1 MKTLSAVAGLL
12 LLAGPALAQGGGGR
26 QFPPPPDHWMTFDSL
41 VAAVGIT
48 DAQKAQV
55 QHHYD
60 GVNGVMK
67 QAAEKRRSMRES
79 MMSGGGG
86 PPSPEQREAMR
97 TEMEKLQKDVDT
109 HYGELR
115 ALLTPDQQAK
125 LDALPKPQVAMMGR
139 RPPGA

>member
-1 MKTLSAVAGLL
+1 MKTLSAMAGLL
-12 LLAGPALAQGGGGR
+12 LLAGPALAQGGR
-26 QFPPPPDHWMTFDSL
+26 QFQPPPDHWMTFDSL

-60 GVNGVMK
+60 GVNAVMK

-79 MMSGGGG
+79 MMGGGG
-86 PPSPEQREAMR
+86 PPSPEQREAVR

-115 ALLTPDQQAK
+115 SLLTSEQQAK
-125 LDALPKPQVAMMGR
+125 LDALAKPTVMMRGGM
-139 RPPGA
+139 RPPGQ